1 MRTGYYIW
9 SLLLLS
15 VLSGLL
21 YYNTVLVDTQAYV
34 PSTYYMQG
42 KVLGDDDTERV
53 LESYAF
59 KRPVEIMAAAV
70 LEPFVGVRQAYS
82 LLNLIIFA
90 ATTILFYYYLKKFFQ
105 QHEQKEDL
113 AYVGAALYAVS
124 LPLILYA
131 TRVLVDV
138 AGYATIILGLFL
150 IEKIFEKKE
159 IRWYHSCLVGFTLGL
174 FLLVRDSVVIL
185 IPYFGVRYL
194 YYLYIKKELNI
205 QNSWKAISVLLPFA
219 IFLLIPEFFFM
230 WYYNVGSVLSGKAAA
245 ITAGK
250 YSVMGWLKFIIVH
263 GAAFHI
269 AYILAYIGW
278 KQEQSKERRIFYLLY
293 GLCAITYLIG
303 IQLVALTSPRF
314 SMVMFPVLLPLAV
327 LGIISLAEKWK
338 SMWAMHKTI
347 ICCILLYAIISFV
360 GAWLYPSRTLILED
374 AGGNAVINAVLEEI
388 KIKIGGFL

>member
-159 IRWYHSCLVGFTLGL
+159 IRWYYSYLVGFTLGL

-314 SMVMFPVLLPLAV
+314 SMVMFPVLLPLAA